1 MVLPFSHCRT
11 SPWTSAPWTP
21 LWESSEP
28 LLHILRIQLTYLRL
42 PIFYRTFNSNILL
55 SIITSS
61 GTNSINQQ
69 RVLYTLAI
77 HLYSKPLQTSTV
89 CLTFLTLYKQT
100 RYMAIKL
107 TKISCIMI
115 IIHYHREIIQREIK
129 YDNFI
134 SRCKVKF

>member
-1 MVLPFSHCRT
+1 MNSTVRILGTSSAHPQNSADVL
-11 SPWTSAPWTP
+11 AAA
-21 LWESSEP
+21 
-28 LLHILRIQLTYLRL
+28 
-42 PIFYRTFNSNILL
+42 NILSNVQL
-55 SIITSS
+55 KHSLIYYHLHSS
-61 GTNSINQQ
+61 GTNYNSINQQ

-77 HLYSKPLQTSTV
+77 HRYRKPLQTSTV
-89 CLTFLTLYKQT
+89 CLTYLTLYKQT